1 MSGVE
6 RRAGSARR
14 HAGLGTSRLF
24 WAFAIVLAVEMCFDL
39 GVAAGSLLGDHA
51 VLRIAMWLI
60 LIVADVAITVV
71 TRALGGHLPTWLTW
85 MFVAALGIVVLMD
98 LVSVWDAPDPGRA
111 LTAAASAGMSLVL
124 AVPTRAAAEIA
135 AAIGV
140 LAALL
145 VVGLALAGGFA
156 ATAPGLATSPAT
168 DSITVL
174 CRVCGV
180 VVAAALVTLEF
191 RRLVRRE
198 LEQTLSAATLTASR
212 LALGGEQSDQL
223 VRLDLAAESL
233 LDAVAD
239 GRAPLPLAPEIA
251 QRAARLATELRLHL
265 LESRSRTWLDLAVA
279 ESEILGAT
287 ILVEDAAAG
296 AGLLSTRQRGALLS
310 ALWLLAER
318 RGGRRRATAETA
330 KVEIAAPVPEPEGR
344 AALRIAIA
352 VPWSTRSRVDPGV
365 WEHLAQVG
373 RYYEANAGRGLAV
386 EIDALVAAPG
396 LAAAPH
402 GMNGPGIPPPAVGEP
417 GEQGRS
423 ER

>member
-14 HAGLGTSRLF
+14 HAGLGTSQLF
-24 WAFAIVLAVEMCFDL
+24 WAFAIVLGIEMLFDL
-39 GVAAGSLLGDHA
+39 GMAAGSMLGPHPA
-51 VLRIAMWLI
+51 LRITMWLI
-60 LIVADVAITVV
+60 LIVSDVAITIV
-71 TRALGGHLPTWLTW
+71 TRSLGGHLPTWLTW
-85 MFVAALGIVVLMD
+85 MFVAALGIVILMD
-98 LVSVWDAPDPGRA
+98 IVAVWDDPDPGRA

-140 LAALL
+140 LGTLL
-145 VVGLALAGGFA
+145 VVGLVLAGGFA
-156 ATAPGLATSPAT
+156 ASAPGSTAVPAT

-191 RRLVRRE
+191 RHLVRRE
-198 LEQTLSAATLTASR
+198 LEQTLSEATLTASR
-212 LALGGEQSDQL
+212 LATGGERSEQL
-223 VRLDLAAESL
+223 ARLDLAAESL
-233 LDAVAD
+233 LEAVAD

-251 QRAARLATELRLHL
+251 QRAGRLATELRLHL
-265 LESRSRTWLDLAVA
+265 LESRSQTWLDLAVA

-287 ILVEDAAAG
+287 IVVEDAAAG

-318 RGGRRRATAETA
+318 RGRRRIAVDSVT
-330 KVEIAAPVPEPEGR
+330 VRIAAPAPEAEGR
-344 AALRIAIA
+344 ATLRITIS
-352 VPWSTRSRVDPGV
+352 VPWSARSRVDPGV

-386 EIDALVAAPG
+386 DIDAIVAASGP
-396 LAAAPH
+396 LPSPH
-402 GMNGPGIPPPAVGEP
+402 GMNGPGIPPP
-417 GEQGRS
+417 
-423 ER
+423 